1 MRALRILENY
11 CRTKPAVLCD
21 GESEAEGRMV
31 DDYRIIHQEP
41 RTIYQSDYGISEAND
56 LNSQRCHSAHAPS
69 QRFPSI
75 KIRSSNPEQS
85 DCLFYA
91 PGELD

>member
-21 GESEAEGRMV
+21 SESEAEGKMV

-41 RTIYQSDYGISEAND
+41 RTIYQSDYGILDTND
-56 LNSQRCHSAHAPS
+56 LNSHRCHSPMPLLS
-69 QRFPSI
+69 GSLQ
-75 KIRSSNPEQS
+75 IRSGLPNQSKVIVCFPLPEN
-85 DCLFYA
+85 
-91 PGELD
+91 